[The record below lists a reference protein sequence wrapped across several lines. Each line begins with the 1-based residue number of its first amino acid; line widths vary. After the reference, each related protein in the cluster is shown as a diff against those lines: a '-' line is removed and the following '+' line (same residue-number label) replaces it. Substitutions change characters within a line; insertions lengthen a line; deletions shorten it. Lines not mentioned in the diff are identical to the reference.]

1 MLYLF
6 DHGPGETLRVLR
18 RQRLIVTLADEDD
31 VAPFASVC
39 EPSGNDEQR
48 IDGHGFSDAA
58 LQPPG

>member
-1 MLYLF
+1 MYLF
-6 DHGPGETLRVLR
+6 YHAFGETFSVPFC
-18 RQRLIVTLADEDD
+18 QRLIVTPADEDD
-31 VAPFASVC
+31 VAPFAAVC